1 MATMK
6 AVQIPERNGRL
17 EVVERDIPVPA
28 PGQVRLRVEACGV
41 CHGEVVALEGHH
53 PHMQYPRIP
62 GHEVIGVI
70 DLLGDGV
77 TGWTVG
83 ERVGVGWNG
92 GHNQVT
98 GLTMD
103 GGYAQYMVAY
113 AEGLARVPE
122 GLSAVEAAPLMCA
135 GVTTFGALK
144 HSTARAGDLVVI
156 QGIGGLGHLA
166 IQFARK
172 AGFHTVAVSRGSQKR
187 ELALKL
193 GAHRYIDTESENA
206 AEVLQQ
212 MGGAKVILATAPN
225 GQAIA
230 QLFNGLGSNGEMI
243 VVAGSGDAMP
253 LSPVQLLNGRRTVRG
268 WTAGQAKD
276 SEETIRFSVLA
287 DIRPMIETFPLEKAQ
302 EAFDKMMKADVRF
315 RAVLTM

>member
-1 MATMK
+1 MERE
-6 AVQIPERNGRL
+6 IPEAGR
-17 EVVERDIPVPA
+17 
-28 PGQVRLRVEACGV
+28 GQVRIRVEACGV
-41 CHGEVVALEGHH
+41 CHGEVVAIEGHF

-70 DLLGDGV
+70 DQIGEGVLGFE
-77 TGWTVG
+77 VG

-92 GHNQVT
+92 GHDQVT

-103 GGYAQYMVAY
+103 GGYAEYMVAF
-113 AEGLARVPE
+113 ADGLARIPD
-122 GLSAVEAAPLMCA
+122 GLSAVDAAPLMCA
-135 GVTTFGALK
+135 GVTTFGALRN
-144 HSTARAGDLVVI
+144 SAARAGDLVVV

-166 IQFARK
+166 IQYARK
-172 AGFHTVAVSRGSQKR
+172 AGFHTVAVSRGRDK
-187 ELALKL
+187 EALALKL
-193 GAHRYIDTESENA
+193 GAHRYIDTLSEDA
-206 AEVLQQ
+206 AKCLQE

-230 QLFNGLGSNGEMI
+230 QLFDGLGANGEMI

-253 LSPVQLLNGRRTVRG
+253 LSPVQMLNGRRAVRG

-276 SEETIRFSVLA
+276 SEETIRFSVLT
-287 DIRPMIETFPLEKAQ
+287 DVRPMIETFPLEQAN
-302 EAFDKMMKADVRF
+302 EAFEKMMSSSVRF